1 LDLKECK
8 INEYITVKLHEDAPA
23 VYIRNRQYKIQ
34 NFKYLD
40 VSIDEVKSSY
50 NLDSIDGATD
60 KIDEKEKKG
69 NTPLHWAA
77 FGGHKEVV
85 ELLLSRADKIDEKD
99 KEERRKYVSRP
110 FIPEYWYEKL
120 CDNLKIWAKNDYD
133 TKLIYGPYAFQ
144 LLRKLEIASDPIAIK
159 VLKLEIIKRLTGDN
173 LSIVD
178 FLLSENYTR
187 IYLNSDDLGQ
197 IYLNKNSGLL
207 NTLISSKNIRFV
219 SSILE
224 KLDEIGDPD
233 AKEQLKKE
241 KYKRLKSGNPSAF
254 WFLVNN
260 GYLKNIGKDEINR
273 MFEDFNYRTILNA
286 DIEEVVS
293 LLSELNN
300 RGVTRANKHL
310 KNYALAKLKDIE
322 KAEDMINWLIWEDRM
337 NLFSKE
343 ELKSLDLKDLT
354 IRIGG
359 GGSSNF
365 RVPNEIS
372 YIISLEK
379 LSVSSEYDFE
389 SLPESIGNL
398 INLKEL
404 DLSYN
409 TQLEGLPNSVIK
421 LKNLRS
427 LSLSLE
433 TMLEVPEI
441 VSQLT
446 WLEELHLDFEFVAKK
461 VPLLLKGL
469 KNLKILSFEGT
480 EGVAFPNWLGE
491 LIWLEELK
499 LNNNNLSNIPDW
511 VKNLKNLKILI
522 MYENEIQ
529 TIPEWIGSLNKLKKL
544 SLNLNRITNLPPSI
558 CNLKKL
564 EILDLDFNEIEELPE
579 SIGEMICLKKLNLGY
594 NQLVTLPNSLGNLI
608 NLRELDL
615 RKNKLV
621 ILPVSISNL
630 KNLIMF
636 NLEENQLGEI
646 KSLKSKDVRHYL
658 LGAIK
663 ESNIEKIVNLIN
675 NRLLKFLNVND
686 FRDIWD
692 KFNKKLVKLF
702 KDAIKIL
709 REDYRKFAF
718 PDDYTKFLKQI
729 VSELLKKCGKKEIEI
744 LIWLKLYQYLE
755 EEDFSG
761 LPEDLLIKITKNYY
775 YIALHSELYEDPWD
789 LIYEFRKKVGKRIS
803 QPIKKLIRAFI
814 ITGNYNEIINIRVN
828 RWLAQLTKK
837 DLFELL
843 EDQQLGLLKHIFES
857 IRQKGYE
864 YHGFGSQVDEDIFNY
879 FQKALPPP
887 EAKAIKD
894 IQDLMSEQLIFDHG
908 YHDEM
913 FHAYKV
919 KNNHVVRLWLGY
931 SNISYLPESIGNLHF
946 LKELD
951 LTHCNLS
958 ALPEAIGNLKNLIEL
973 ELFDN
978 RLRSLPESISNLNS
992 LKHLYTGR
1000 NPSLI
1005 PSLIMNPYNFPSN
1018 VVPSDDLKFISNTA
1032 LLKIAKYKTPG
1043 SEKTWRKK
1051 FRVILE
1057 KNKLGNYAD
1066 GIMNAIKCRIIIDKF
1081 YVGNES
1087 PRNVGFSKL
1096 GGNPDVPSEFEWP
1109 YWKERPLSFLMQLN
1123 LEDLKD
1129 FEYSQFYSQRGFL
1142 YFFFDPL
1149 QEEWGINYPKNREAW
1164 RIIYHDVDRSAL
1176 LRTQNPSSD
1185 KKHTYPTCYISF
1197 FPDIHLPSQ
1206 AIQLFYFMKGDKFTW
1221 HELDDFDIFYSKIR
1235 SKILNYNNV
1244 VDNHALFG
1252 YADMIQEGPFFT
1264 ESIHLLQL
1272 GDDKQ
1277 LKWRWGG
1284 GGRLHFYIKEDNLK
1298 KNHFDDVEM
1307 VLDCF

>member
-1 LDLKECK
+1 MDLKECK

-50 NLDSIDGATD
+50 NLDSIDGAT
-60 KIDEKEKKG
+60 
-69 NTPLHWAA
+69 
-77 FGGHKEVV
+77 
-85 ELLLSRADKIDEKD
+85 DKIDEKD

-658 LGAIK
+658 IGLIK
-663 ESNIEKIVNLIN
+663 DSNTEKIANLIKSN
-675 NRLLKFLNVND
+675 FLKFLNVED
-686 FRDIWD
+686 FREVWD
-692 KFNKKLVKLF
+692 KFKIELLELF
-702 KDAIKIL
+702 KKAVKIV
-709 REDYRKFAF
+709 RDDYQKFAF
-718 PDDYTKFLKQI
+718 PVNYTRFLKQI
-729 VSELLKKCGKKEIEI
+729 VSKLLQKCGKKEIEF
-744 LIWLKLYQYLE
+744 LIWFKLYHYLE
-755 EEDFSG
+755 EEDLSG
-761 LPEDLLIKITKNYY
+761 LSEDLLVKFIKNYY
-775 YIALHSELYEDPWD
+775 YIASHSEIYEDPWE
-789 LIYEFRKKVGKRIS
+789 IIKIFRDKIGIRIS
-803 QPIKKLIRAFI
+803 QPIKKLIRVFVK
-814 ITGNYNEIINIRVN
+814 TGNYDEIIKIKIN
-828 RWLAQLTKK
+828 RWLDLLSKD

-843 EDQQLGLLKHIFES
+843 GDRQLGLLKCILES
-857 IRQKGYE
+857 IKQLRYE
-864 YHGFGSQVDEDIFNY
+864 YHGFGLQVDESIFNY
-879 FQKALPPP
+879 FQIALPSP
-887 EAKAIKD
+887 EAKALKN
-894 IQDLMSEQLIFDHG
+894 IQSLMPEQLILDYG

-913 FHAYKV
+913 FHAYEV

-931 SNISYLPESIGNLHF
+931 SNISHLPESIGDLIF

-958 ALPEAIGNLKNLIEL
+958 SLPESIGNLQNLIEL
-973 ELFDN
+973 ELFGN
-978 RLRSLPESISNLNS
+978 KLKSLPESIKNLNS
-992 LKHLYTGR
+992 LKCLNAGG

-1005 PSLIMNPYNFPSN
+1005 PSLIMNPYNFPSK
-1018 VVPSDDLKFISNTA
+1018 VVFNDELEFISNTA
-1032 LLKIAKYKTPG
+1032 LLKIVNYKTPG
-1043 SEKTWRKK
+1043 GEKTWREK

-1057 KNKLGNYAD
+1057 KNRLGNYTGD
-1066 GIMNAIKCRIIIDKF
+1066 IMKAIKRRIIIDKL
-1081 YVGNES
+1081 YVGDEYS
-1087 PRNVGFSKL
+1087 GNVGFSKL
-1096 GGNPDVPSEFEWP
+1096 GGNPDLPSEFEWP

-1123 LEDLKD
+1123 LEDLED
-1129 FEYSQFYSQRGFL
+1129 YEYSQFYSHKGFL

-1164 RIIYHDVDRSAL
+1164 RVIYYEVDKSAL
-1176 LRTQNPSSD
+1176 TRTLNPSSN
-1185 KKHTYPTCYISF
+1185 KKYVYPTCYLNF
-1197 FPDIHLPSQ
+1197 LPDIHLPTQ
-1206 AIQLFYFMKGDKFTW
+1206 AIHLFYFMKGDEFNW
-1221 HELDDFDIFYSKIR
+1221 DELNDFDRNYSEIHSKIF
-1235 SKILNYNNV
+1235 NYNHV
-1244 VDNHALFG
+1244 EDNHALFG

-1264 ESIHLLQL
+1264 KSIHLLQL
-1272 GDDKQ
+1272 GDDRH
-1277 LKWRWGG
+1277 LNWRWGG
-1284 GGRLHFYIKEDNLK
+1284 GGRLHFYINESDLK
-1298 KNHFDDVEM
+1298 KNNFNDVNM
-1307 VLDCF
+1307 VLDCL